1 MIWTRLKSFQQQDTQ
16 YSKYSKQCQEIQCM
30 CLIRYKNSKTDNN
43 SKWKAFASKSISTN
57 QELPKQ
63 EQGALNLFSC
73 AMSRIIIN
81 DYCGEIDSRR
91 VLIMPFFFGNDFK
104 CQCHQ
109 EWNWTA

>member
-30 CLIRYKNSKTDNN
+30 CWFDIIPNWELLSVNQYQQIKNY
-43 SKWKAFASKSISTN
+43 
-57 QELPKQ
+57 QLPKQ
-63 EQGALNLFSC
+63 EQCALNLFLC

-81 DYCGEIDSRR
+81 NYCGEIDLRR
-91 VLIMPFFFGNDFK
+91 VLIMHFFFGNDFK
-104 CQCHQ
+104 WQCHQ